1 MLISHIWADNV
12 DQEITLQGWIKHAR
26 GSWKIAFIELR
37 DGSGFIQ
44 CVAEAKNL
52 GEEKFAELS
61 SLNIESALSLTG
73 IVSKH
78 PKKEEYELQVSSF
91 HVYCATKDYPLGQKE
106 HNPDFLFDQRH
117 LHLRAPSQWAIQ
129 RIRNTIINATYQWF
143 AAHDFIKIDSPIF
156 TPSACEGTTELYE
169 VEHVNGETMYLSQS
183 GQLYLEAAISAHG
196 RVFDFW
202 PTFRAEKS
210 KTRRHL
216 NEFWMMDA
224 EMAFVDNAGSL
235 EIQEQLIYFIIQEV
249 LRLHTNELAILW
261 RDVSKLEI
269 IKPEFL
275 RKRYVDVIAEL
286 QAMGSDIKEGDDLGA
301 DDETILMKKYDQPMF
316 VVGYPSGVKAFYMKE
331 DPENPGYVKN
341 ADLLAPEWVG
351 EVIGWSER
359 ESDYETLLRKIKE
372 HSLPVEFFERY
383 LDTRK
388 YGGVPH
394 SGFGYGLE
402 RIVRWVCGVH
412 HIRET
417 IPFPRYANRIRP

>member
-1 MLISHIWADNV
+1 MRGMLISHITGADV
-12 DQEITLQGWIKHAR
+12 GKEITLQGWIKHAR
-26 GSWKIAFIELR
+26 GSGKIAFIELR

-52 GEEKFAELS
+52 GDEQFAELAG
-61 SLNIESALSLTG
+61 LNIESALSLTG
-73 IVSKH
+73 VVSKH
-78 PKKEEYELQVSSF
+78 PKKDEYELQVSAF

-117 LHLRAPSQWAIQ
+117 LYLRAPSQWAIQ
-129 RIRNTIINATYQWF
+129 RVRNTIINATYQWF

-196 RVFDFW
+196 RVFDFG

-235 EIQEQLIYFIIQEV
+235 AIQEQLIYFIIQEV
-249 LRLHTNELAILW
+249 LRVNRKELEILD

-286 QAMGSDIKEGDDLGA
+286 QAMGSDIKEGDDL
-301 DDETILMKKYDQPMF
+301 
-316 VVGYPSGVKAFYMKE
+316 
-331 DPENPGYVKN
+331 
-341 ADLLAPEWVG
+341 
-351 EVIGWSER
+351 
-359 ESDYETLLRKIKE
+359 
-372 HSLPVEFFERY
+372 
-383 LDTRK
+383 
-388 YGGVPH
+388 
-394 SGFGYGLE
+394 
-402 RIVRWVCGVH
+402 
-412 HIRET
+412 
-417 IPFPRYANRIRP
+417 